1 MRIHFVVF
9 CCCALL
15 LSPLFAG
22 CGGAKVPQGPK
33 LVPVEG
39 TVTMDGKPL
48 AEASVMFGTGQ
59 GIGETDAN
67 GRFELKSIGGKKGCP
82 VGEFKVIIEKWVK
95 ADGSV
100 YRSAD
105 GISPM
110 DAGAKQ
116 QIPAR
121 YSDPEKTE
129 LSASVKEGGNNKFEF
144 QLKSGA

>member
-1 MRIHFVVF
+1 MRVHFVVF
-9 CCCALL
+9 CLGALL
-15 LSPLFAG
+15 LSPLMG
-22 CGGAKVPQGPK
+22 CGGGKVPQGPK

-48 AEASVMFGTGQ
+48 AEASVMFGTGSAF
-59 GIGETDAN
+59 GETDAN
-67 GRFELKSIGGKKGCP
+67 GVFKLKAQGGKPGCP
-82 VGEFKVIIEKWVK
+82 VGEFKVTIEKWVK

-105 GISPM
+105 GVSPV

-116 QIPAR
+116 QIPPR
-121 YSDPEKTE
+121 YSNPEKTE
-129 LSASVKEGGNNKFEF
+129 LKASVKEGGGKFEF